1 MKFDNNLGN
10 KEIFAKNLK
19 RYMSKNDVDRNELS
33 KHLNIAYTTLSDWIN
48 AKKYPRIDNIEILAN
63 YFNIDKSDLIES
75 PGIKIREDMKPLLK
89 YTLRQVSHKTAVPL
103 IGTIAAGTPIL
114 AEQNIERYFD
124 IDTSIHC
131 DFCLR
136 IQGDSM
142 IDVGIHNDD
151 IVFIRQQPTLEVGE
165 IGAIQIGDEATLK
178 RFYKTNDSII
188 LQPANA
194 DYLPQIYTSDS
205 EIRILGKLVA
215 TLHIDK

>member
-1 MKFDNNLGN
+1 MN
-10 KEIFAKNLK
+10 E
-19 RYMSKNDVDRNELS
+19 RN
-33 KHLNIAYTTLSDWIN
+33 
-48 AKKYPRIDNIEILAN
+48 
-63 YFNIDKSDLIES
+63 
-75 PGIKIREDMKPLLK
+75 
-89 YTLRQVSHKTAVPL
+89 LRQVDILDMVAPYSKKLNIRLAKNDLSQYVSGKVEPSQEKLTLLSLALEVNEPWLMGYDVKKERGENKQNKTSIPL

-142 IDVGIHNDD
+142 IDVGIHDDD
-151 IVFIRQQPTLEVGE
+151 IVFIRQQPTLEIGE
-165 IGAIQIGDEATLK
+165 IGAIQIGEEATLK
-178 RFYKTNDSII
+178 RFYRTNDSII

-205 EIRILGKLVA
+205 DIRILGKLVA

>member
-1 MKFDNNLGN
+1 MKTTTSKRL
-10 KEIFAKNLK
+10 KEIMNE
-19 RYMSKNDVDRNELS
+19 RN
-33 KHLNIAYTTLSDWIN
+33 
-48 AKKYPRIDNIEILAN
+48 
-63 YFNIDKSDLIES
+63 
-75 PGIKIREDMKPLLK
+75 
-89 YTLRQVSHKTAVPL
+89 LRQVDILDMVAPYSKKLNIRLAKNDLSQYVSGKVEPSQEKLTLLSLALEVNEPWLMGYDVKKERGENKQNKTSIPL

-142 IDVGIHNDD
+142 IDVGIHDDD
-151 IVFIRQQPTLEVGE
+151 IVFIRQQPTLEIGE
-165 IGAIQIGDEATLK
+165 IGAIQIGEEATLK
-178 RFYKTNDSII
+178 RFYRTNDSII

-205 EIRILGKLVA
+205 DIRILGKLVA

>member
-1 MKFDNNLGN
+1 MKTTTSKRL
-10 KEIFAKNLK
+10 KEIMNE
-19 RYMSKNDVDRNELS
+19 RN
-33 KHLNIAYTTLSDWIN
+33 
-48 AKKYPRIDNIEILAN
+48 
-63 YFNIDKSDLIES
+63 
-75 PGIKIREDMKPLLK
+75 
-89 YTLRQVSHKTAVPL
+89 LRQVDILDMVAPYSKKLNIRLAKNDLSQYVSGKVEPSQEKLTLLSLALEVNEPWLMGYDVKKERGENKQNKTSIPL

-142 IDVGIHNDD
+142 IDVGIHDDD
-151 IVFIRQQPTLEVGE
+151 IVFIRQQPTLEIGE
-165 IGAIQIGDEATLK
+165 IGAIQIGEEATLK

-188 LQPANA
+188 LQPANS

-205 EIRILGKLVA
+205 DIKILGKLVA
-215 TLHIDK
+215 TLHMNK